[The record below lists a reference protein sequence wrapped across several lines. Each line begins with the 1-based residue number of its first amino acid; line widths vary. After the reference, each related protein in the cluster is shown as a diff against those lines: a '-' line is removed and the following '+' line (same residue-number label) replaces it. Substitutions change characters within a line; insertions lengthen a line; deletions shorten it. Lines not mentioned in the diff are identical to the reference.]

1 MPLQTGK
8 TLGLA
13 ALTVMALL
21 LIAALGTRGAGAE
34 ETAMMPSSDDG
45 APLAVA
51 TFAGGCFWCM
61 EPPFEKLDG
70 VKKVVSGY
78 TGGKVANP
86 TYEQV
91 SEGGTGHAEA
101 VEITYDP
108 ARVSYK
114 KLLYIFWRNTDP
126 LRKNAQFCDVGNQY
140 RTAIFTHGPAQKKLA
155 EESKAE
161 LEKSGRFDKPIR
173 TRIVEAGPFYP
184 AETYHQDYY
193 RKNPLRYKFYRW
205 NCGRDQRLDRLWGD
219 EARGGEPAE
228 H

>member
-34 ETAMMPSSDDG
+34 ETAMTPPSDDG

-78 TGGKVANP
+78 TGGQVANP

-126 LRKNAQFCDVGNQY
+126 LRKNAQSSHELRC
-140 RTAIFTHGPAQKKLA
+140 PA
-155 EESKAE
+155 
-161 LEKSGRFDKPIR
+161 R
-173 TRIVEAGPFYP
+173 
-184 AETYHQDYY
+184 
-193 RKNPLRYKFYRW
+193 
-205 NCGRDQRLDRLWGD
+205 
-219 EARGGEPAE
+219 
-228 H
+228 